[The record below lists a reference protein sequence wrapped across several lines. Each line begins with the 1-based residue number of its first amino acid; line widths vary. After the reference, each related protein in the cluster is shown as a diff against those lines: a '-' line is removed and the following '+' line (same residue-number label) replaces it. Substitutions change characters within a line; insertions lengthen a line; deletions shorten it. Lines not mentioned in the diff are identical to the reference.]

1 MTDGRPAMTGGGYYN
16 AHSPQQAEIA
26 EASLEAV
33 RRAAEAVPA
42 SVTAATIVDY
52 GSSQGRNSV
61 APLRAIIAG
70 LRAGRAARGP
80 LTVVHTD
87 LPSNDWTTLFETA
100 FGPDGYA
107 AGDDGVFPMAI
118 GRSFYERLLPD
129 ASVAAGWS
137 GTAVLWLSRRPDVG
151 PGNLFG
157 SLATGEDRA
166 RWAAAAA
173 SDWTTFL
180 GHRARELAPGGRLVI
195 SSLMDSRV
203 YPPYLAF
210 LRDAVDRAAQLGC
223 VTAAEA
229 AAMTV
234 PTYLR
239 TREEIEAPFRD
250 EALGLGLQIAAHS
263 AFVAPDP
270 AFAAYRRHGDPV
282 RYGADAIAQLRGWAE
297 PSLLAALDPGRSAA
311 ERAEAAGRLF
321 ACLQSAYATDPDTG
335 HCDWSMSLL
344 TVARP
349 A

>member
-1 MTDGRPAMTGGGYYN
+1 MAGGGYYN

-26 EASLEAV
+26 AASLDAV

-42 SVTAATIVDY
+42 SVTAGTIVDY

-61 APLRAIIAG
+61 EPLRAIIAG
-70 LRAGRAARGP
+70 LRAHRPGTP

-100 FGPDGYA
+100 FGAQGYLRDA
-107 AGDDGVFPMAI
+107 RDVFPMAI

-129 ASVAAGWS
+129 ASVAMGWS
-137 GTAVLWLSRRPDVG
+137 GTAVLWLSRRPEVG
-151 PGNLFG
+151 PRNLFS
-157 SLATGEDRA
+157 SLASGTDAE

-173 SDWTTFL
+173 ADWETFL
-180 GHRARELAPGGRLVI
+180 RHRSRELAPGGRLVV
-195 SSLMDSRV
+195 SSLMDSSV

-210 LRDAVDRAAQLGC
+210 LRDAVDRAADLGC
-223 VTAAEA
+223 ITADEA

-239 TREEIEAPFRD
+239 TREEIEAPLAD
-250 EALGLGLQIAAHS
+250 GALGLAVAAHD

-270 AFAAYRRHGDPV
+270 AFAAYRRHGDRV
-282 RYGADAIAQLRGWAE
+282 RFGADAIAQLRGWAE
-297 PSLLAALDPGRSAA
+297 PSLLAALAPGRSEA
-311 ERAEAAGRLF
+311 ERAEAGRRLF
-321 ACLQSAYATDPDTG
+321 ASLQSAYATDPGAG

-344 TVARP
+344 TVVRP
-349 A
+349 V